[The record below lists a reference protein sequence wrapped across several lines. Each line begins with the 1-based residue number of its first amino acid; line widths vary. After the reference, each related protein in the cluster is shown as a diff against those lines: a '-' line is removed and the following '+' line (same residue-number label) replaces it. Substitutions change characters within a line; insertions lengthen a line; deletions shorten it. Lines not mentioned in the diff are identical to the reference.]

1 VQKEQEEEEERKNRE
16 FVAGKNT
23 GRGSEKQVSIFK
35 EQKDSIP
42 EVKQSIL
49 IKSEMENLI

>member
-1 VQKEQEEEEERKNRE
+1 MQKEQEEEEERKNRE